1 MNAAPLPTHPFL
13 RHPRT
18 GRPLVA
24 VGWSRRGPIWP
35 VLGGDGTDDGGTE
48 PADDTSATDGD
59 GQDPKPDADPLREE
73 GKQAIARMKEREKT
87 ARDTLR
93 PWTSLASELGVK
105 SAEELKALV
114 AGKQKNAEEQQQA
127 DVDRIRRE
135 AAAEATAKA
144 NARIVRAEVKA
155 LAAETF
161 ADAADAAPFLDLSQY
176 EVDDNGDVDADQIR
190 DDLKALLQR
199 KPHLAKPDAAKA
211 PKGPKPDPA
220 QGSKQPA
227 PPRKAV
233 DAGADL
239 YRSRHPQKITT
250 S

>member
-1 MNAAPLPTHPFL
+1 MNAAPPPVHPSL

-18 GRPLVA
+18 GLPLTA

-35 VLGGDGTDDGGTE
+35 VLGGDGTDEGGDDQGADG
-48 PADDTSATDGD
+48 SATENGD
-59 GQDPKPDADPLREE
+59 QDAKPDADPLREE
-73 GKQAIARMKEREKT
+73 GKQAIARMKEREKKT
-87 ARDTLR
+87 RESLR
-93 PWTSLASELGVK
+93 GWTSLASELGVK

-114 AGKQKNAEEQQQA
+114 AGKQKNAEEQQTA
-127 DVDRIRRE
+127 DVERIKRE
-135 AAAEATAKA
+135 AAAEATSKA

-199 KPHLAKPDAAKA
+199 KPHLAKPVTAT
-211 PKGPKPDPA
+211 GPKTPKADPA

-227 PPRKAV
+227 PPRNAV
-233 DAGADL
+233 AAGADL
-239 YRSRHPQKITT
+239 YRSRHPKKTT
-250 S
+250 T